1 MDIEKIID
9 AAKSVEDQRL
19 EEAKCLRGEAE
30 AAEKKAAAAKRI
42 YVQLVNLKNGFKID
56 MDEIFKL
63 ADEAEIPFRCIK
75 Q

>member
-1 MDIEKIID
+1 MDIEKIIG
-9 AAKSVEDQRL
+9 AARSVENQRL
-19 EEAKCLRGEAE
+19 EEAERLRAEAE
-30 AAEKKAAAAKRI
+30 VAEKKAAAARRI
-42 YVQLVNLKNGFKID
+42 YVQLANLRNGFKID